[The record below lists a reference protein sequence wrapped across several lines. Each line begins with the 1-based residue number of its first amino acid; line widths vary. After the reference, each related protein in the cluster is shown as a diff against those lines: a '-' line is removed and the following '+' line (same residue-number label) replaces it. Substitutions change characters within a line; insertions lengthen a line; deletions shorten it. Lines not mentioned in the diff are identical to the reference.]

1 MQPAGTKEYRDIIER
16 LDTLVKAG
24 SLSDFDR
31 TTLLETA
38 NDVIREIAKK
48 YEKVVEGMGEVMGGA
63 LLETN
68 ARKIKNEGKAAGQ
81 KMVVKRSKRQK
92 VLAIFG
98 GGRIIRLSE

>member
-16 LDTLVKAG
+16 LDILVKAG

-48 YEKVVEGMGEVMGGA
+48 YEKVVEGMGEVMGGV
-63 LLETN
+63 LLRN
-68 ARKIKNEGKAAGQ
+68 KCKKN
-81 KMVVKRSKRQK
+81 
-92 VLAIFG
+92 
-98 GGRIIRLSE
+98 